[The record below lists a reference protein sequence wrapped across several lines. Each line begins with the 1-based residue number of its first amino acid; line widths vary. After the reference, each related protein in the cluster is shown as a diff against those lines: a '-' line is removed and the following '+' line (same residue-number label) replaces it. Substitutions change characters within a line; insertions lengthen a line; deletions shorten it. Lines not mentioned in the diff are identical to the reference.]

1 MSHTEFRNV
10 LHRAGY
16 TATQAQ
22 EIIRGLPDPIN
33 FDRDGEALFS
43 RGVWLD
49 RLTDRVGG
57 SP

>member
-10 LHRAGY
+10 LQRAGY
-16 TATQAQ
+16 GTAQAQ
-22 EIIRGLPDPIN
+22 TIVRGLPDPIN
-33 FDRDGEALFS
+33 FDRDGEALLS

-49 RLTDRVGG
+49 RLTDAVGG